1 MLTST
6 TIRLEKRA
14 LEKIRRFAEKKY
26 LDRGTYMRQLLM
38 KQLEEESLDESLQNY
53 LDKKITIG
61 EVAKRNNLSLLELFD
76 IFKKRNISLNIS
88 LEDIETSGEV

>member
-1 MLTST
+1 MST

-14 LEKIRRFAEKKY
+14 LEKITRFAEKRY

-38 KQLEEESLDESLQNY
+38 KQLEEENLDESIQNY
-53 LDKKITIG
+53 LDKKITIE

-76 IFKKRNISLNIS
+76 IFKKRNISLNVS
-88 LEDIETSGEV
+88 LEDIEASVEI